1 METNLTLQNA
11 AWIWPSAE
19 FTRNQRANFF
29 LEFVGS
35 LIKGHFEKL
44 PENYLQT
51 PRKCA
56 TIL

>member
-29 LEFVGS
+29 R
-35 LIKGHFEKL
+35 
-44 PENYLQT
+44 NYSAVNM
-51 PRKCA
+51 PIRKKMSY
-56 TIL
+56 

>member
-35 LIKGHFEKL
+35 LIKGHLEKL
-44 PENYLQT
+44 PKKRYNRV
-51 PRKCA
+51 RK
-56 TIL
+56 